1 MRAPPR
7 VRNKI
12 NANDASTRVRQPNQK
27 DEERQ
32 TRSPKLALRALT
44 GRMGA
49 FD

>member
-1 MRAPPR
+1 MRATPR

-12 NANDASTRVRQPNQK
+12 DANDAFHLGPQLNQK